1 MENKD
6 FEVSSIAYDTY
17 QYFVQLHNST
27 VTQIEQVDSSIK
39 ETDNEIASLTK
50 QLNDKKNI
58 LVSLKAQRD
67 ALQQKSLDVKDTL
80 TELENHKANLRT
92 IITKQR

>member
-17 QYFVQLHNST
+17 QYFVQLHNNT
-27 VTQIEQVDSSIK
+27 TAQIEQVDSAIK
-39 ETDNEIASLTK
+39 ETDNEINALAK
-50 QLNDKKNI
+50 QMNDKKNI
-58 LVSLKAQRD
+58 LVNLKAQRD
-67 ALQQKSLDVKDTL
+67 TLQQKSLDVKETIA
-80 TELENHKANLRT
+80 ELENHKANLKT